1 MPMGEDLTFS
11 FMCKFANSAKCFISV
26 SKELSSQ
33 FNRLKTVKGKELGS
47 FTDPFRLNILD
58 GQDKVYFAIMPKA
71 SYIDQWRLFL

>member
-1 MPMGEDLTFS
+1 M
-11 FMCKFANSAKCFISV
+11 K
-26 SKELSSQ
+26 LSSQ

-58 GQDKVYFAIMPKA
+58 GQDKIYFAIMPKA